1 MGFVERQNK
10 VDSSKTLFRVL
21 LVEDND
27 LDVEIVL
34 RCFRKDQ
41 LAQVSGAIEITVAS
55 CLNEAIELFTNSNFQ
70 AILLDLGL
78 PEGTGI
84 DILHKVR
91 KLSLHVPI
99 IILTGNEDDTL
110 GVEALR
116 SGADDFLKKSSISE
130 DTLPRSVRYSIERNF
145 RLLAEAQLQRTQAEI
160 IAAETIQQK
169 LLPNF
174 SPEVVDFDIYGACLP
189 AEKIGGDL
197 FDYLSFDD
205 TSCVGVV
212 ADVSGHGLP
221 AAILMTELHGL
232 LHGLIEQ
239 NVSLPRLMSAANIR
253 TDKATESYQFI
264 TMISYHLS
272 SENNS
277 FSYIS
282 AGHPAWI
289 LKADGTEVVL
299 NSQYLP
305 LGVDTKKKQLSL
317 TQVKIEAGDIIVLP
331 TDGVFE
337 ALGTNGKRFGVERML
352 NEIRNHRDLSAK
364 EIVQHVLDDA
374 KEFSL
379 DHRLTDDCTLVVI
392 KAC

>member
-1 MGFVERQNK
+1 MANCLKEAFELI
-10 VDSSKTLFRVL
+10 SK
-21 LVEDND
+21 
-27 LDVEIVL
+27 
-34 RCFRKDQ
+34 
-41 LAQVSGAIEITVAS
+41 
-55 CLNEAIELFTNSNFQ
+55 SNFQ

-78 PEGTGI
+78 PDGTGI
-84 DILHKVR
+84 EILHKVR
-91 KLSLHVPI
+91 KFSSNIPI

-145 RLLAEAQLQRTQAEI
+145 RLLAEAQLHRTQAEI

-169 LLPNF
+169 LLPDF
-174 SPEVVDFDIYGACLP
+174 SPEVVDYDIYGACHP

-272 SENNS
+272 AENHS

-289 LKADGTEVVL
+289 LKGDGTEVVL
-299 NSQYLP
+299 KSQYLP
-305 LGVDTKKKQLSL
+305 LGVDTKKKRLSL
-317 TQVKIEAGDIIVLP
+317 TQVRVESGDILVLP

-337 ALGTNGKRFGVERML
+337 ALGINGERFSVERML
-352 NEIRNHRDLSAK
+352 KEIRNNKGLSAK
-364 EIVQHVLDDA
+364 EIVHHVLDCA

>member
-1 MGFVERQNK
+1 MRSDN
-10 VDSSKTLFRVL
+10 SKTLYRVL
-21 LVEDND
+21 LVEDNE
-27 LDVEIVL
+27 LDIEIVL
-34 RCFRKDQ
+34 RCFRHDQ
-41 LAQVSGAIEITVAS
+41 LAQVSGAIEISVAN
-55 CLNEAIELFTNSNFQ
+55 CLKEAFELISKSNFQ

-78 PEGTGI
+78 PDGTGI
-84 DILHKVR
+84 EILHKVR
-91 KLSLHVPI
+91 KFSSNIPI

-145 RLLAEAQLQRTQAEI
+145 RLLAEAQLHRTQAEI

-169 LLPNF
+169 LLPDF
-174 SPEVVDFDIYGACLP
+174 SPEVVDYDIYGACHP

-272 SENNS
+272 AENHS
-277 FSYIS
+277 FSYIY

-289 LKADGTEVVL
+289 LKGDGTEVVL
-299 NSQYLP
+299 KSQYLP
-305 LGVDTKKKQLSL
+305 LGVDTKKKRLSL
-317 TQVKIEAGDIIVLP
+317 TQVRVESGDILVLP

-337 ALGTNGKRFGVERML
+337 ALGINGERFSVERML
-352 NEIRNHRDLSAK
+352 KEIRNNKGLSAK
-364 EIVQHVLDDA
+364 EIVHHVLDCA